1 MKTVNLYW
9 SVYRNLEKE
18 IMQLA
23 NEIHFDDSQIKVYS
37 IKIVDLIFRC
47 SAEIESISKDIY
59 RDEIKKEPKN
69 AGECINYFET
79 NWLLNKKQVVMSAIS
94 FYFQKEFIPSFAP
107 FDYIK
112 NDENDY
118 YSAYNAIKHDR
129 VKNIK
134 KANVNILIRA
144 MAALYLLNIYY
155 RKDKF
160 TVKSEGDIPFNFDN
174 SLGSDIPS
182 NFDNSLG
189 SDIFSVKIGHTHYDQ
204 INGDN
209 SVSRGEHARTC
220 VFLTRYPQDIYER
233 IKKKQEEVLRKQ
245 NELIS
250 TSREFKEFEKAG
262 NKLEPDEV
270 ILSAAHLIGTW
281 YYKKQIMKLPTKEEQ
296 LKAIYRS
303 SEYKRFSQNNA
314 KQLEGINK
322 DDVEALCNC
331 FGCWDYVDRVVFPQ
345 RELVNIYLNSNLNIV
360 LNKNQVI

>member
-37 IKIVDLIFRC
+37 IKIADLIFRC

-59 RDEIKKEPKN
+59 RNETKKEPKN
-69 AGECINYFET
+69 AGECIDYFET
-79 NWLLNKKQVVMSAIS
+79 NWLLNKKQVMIAATN

-107 FDYIK
+107 LDYIVK
-112 NDENDY
+112 SESDY

-129 VKNIK
+129 VRNIK

-155 RKDKF
+155 RDNKF
-160 TVKSEGDIPFNFDN
+160 TIKSEWDIPLD
-174 SLGSDIPS
+174 
-182 NFDNSLG
+182 FDNSLG
-189 SDIFSVKIGHTHYDQ
+189 SDIFSIKIAHTHYDQ

-209 SVSRGEHARTC
+209 NVSCGENAHAC
-220 VFLTRYPQDIYER
+220 VFLTRYPQEIHED

-245 NELIS
+245 GELIS
-250 TSREFKEFEKAG
+250 NSIEFKEFEKDG
-262 NKLEPDEV
+262 NKLEPDKV
-270 ILSAAHLIGTW
+270 FNVASLIGTW

-296 LKAIYRS
+296 LKAIYCS
-303 SEYKRFSQNNA
+303 SEYKGFSHKNA
-314 KQLEGINK
+314 KLLEGIDK
-322 DDVEALCNC
+322 DDVEALCNR
-331 FGCWDYVDRVVFPQ
+331 FGCWDYLQRVCMSQQMKLFD
-345 RELVNIYLNSNLNIV
+345 IYSNSNLNIV
-360 LNKNQVI
+360 LNKNQII